1 MEMRRLGRNGLEVPA
16 LCLGT
21 MTFGFQVDEPRSVEI
36 LDAAFERGLTF
47 LDTADAYPLGG
58 SLDTVGATESIIGRW
73 MKARGNRDRI
83 ILATKCFAPMRRGPN
98 ASGLSRQHIIES
110 IDASLKRLQTDYVDL
125 YQSHAFDPRV
135 PIEESLRAFDD
146 LVRAG
151 KVRYVGCSNYPAWR
165 LGQALA
171 AADRLG
177 VTRYASLQP
186 RYNLLYREIETE
198 VLPLVRAEGLG
209 VLTYNPLAGGMLSG
223 KYRGDD
229 EPAAANA
236 LHARFGRRTRIRT
249 ATGRTR
255 TSPRSKLSARCCAT
269 RNLSMVGVA
278 VSWVIR
284 QPGIT
289 SAIIGVSRADQ
300 LDANV
305 AALEVTWDDELVKGL
320 RRVVVAA
327 AAAARHR
334 RLSLRPIAQLETSI
348 HRRGVTRGNRR
359 RQSGTGVQ
367 SEGR

>member
-83 ILATKCFAPMRRGPN
+83 ILATKCFAPMRHGPN
-98 ASGLSRQHIIES
+98 ASGLSRQHIVES
-110 IDASLKRLQTDYVDL
+110 IDASLRRLQTDYVDL
-125 YQSHAFDPRV
+125 YQAHAFDPRV

-151 KVRYVGCSNYPAWR
+151 KVRYIGCSNYPAWR

-177 VTRYASLQP
+177 VSRYASLQP

-209 VLTYNPLAGGMLSG
+209 VLTYNPLAGGCSPG
-223 KYRGDD
+223 KYRRRHGS
-229 EPAAANA
+229 ATRHA
-236 LHARFGRRTRIRT
+236 LHARFRREDRTRT
-249 ATGRTR
+249 ATGRIAYFDAVDALDALLR
-255 TSPRSKLSARCCAT
+255 DRG
-269 RNLSMVGVA
+269 LSMVSVA
-278 VSWVIR
+278 VSWVL
-284 QPGIT
+284 QQAGIT
-289 SAIIGVSRADQ
+289 SAIIGASRADQ

-305 AALEVTWDDELVKGL
+305 AALDVKWDDELTKGCDAL
-320 RRVVVAA
+320 WWQLPRR
-327 AAAARHR
+327 
-334 RLSLRPIAQLETSI
+334 P
-348 HRRGVTRGNRR
+348 VT
-359 RQSGTGVQ
+359 
-367 SEGR
+367 EGYR